1 MCYVV
6 FCERKLH
13 KKEEKEDNTGVY
25 LHILRFFDKDS
36 YIHKYQL
43 RLIPSS
49 LNNPYTFILTL

>member
-25 LHILRFFDKDS
+25 LHLLRFFDKDS
-36 YIHKYQL
+36 YIHKYQFW
-43 RLIPSS
+43 LIPSKS
-49 LNNPYTFILTL
+49 LGNVR